1 MEPIDVGVLAEDALR
16 NLSYRGAT
24 VPVETAPTA
33 MAPLALGSPSR
44 VAGDLRDLAE
54 RLLGSA
60 PDRSAGDHEGSLCVS
75 AEVAGPA
82 ALRVVLTYGRR
93 LEELQLPLLGACPL

>member
-1 MEPIDVGVLAEDALR
+1 MEPIDVGVLAEHALR
-16 NLSYRGAT
+16 NVRYCEAA
-24 VPVETAPTA
+24 VPVETASTA
-33 MAPLALGSPSR
+33 MAPLVLGSPSQ

-54 RLLGSA
+54 RLLRSA
-60 PDRSAGDHEGSLCVS
+60 PDQRAGGHDGSLRVS
-75 AEVAGPA
+75 AEAAGPA